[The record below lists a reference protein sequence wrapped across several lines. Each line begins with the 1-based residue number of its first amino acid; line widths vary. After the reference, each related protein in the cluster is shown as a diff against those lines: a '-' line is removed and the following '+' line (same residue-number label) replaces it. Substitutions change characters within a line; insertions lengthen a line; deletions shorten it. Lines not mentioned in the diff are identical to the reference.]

1 MALISGKDK
10 LWNYKFSL
18 FIGSIALVIEGLIMM
33 WSDKIDFPMVLGM
46 VFGLLALT
54 VSFWHYIGASKD
66 MRDER
71 MLRVGTYATTLAW
84 YSTMMIIVAAAI
96 IANYAHIQYSGVQA
110 IGFALS
116 VGIACMLAWLAFYS
130 TRGDVGLPEYM

>member
-1 MALISGKDK
+1 MTLISQKDK
-10 LWNYKFSL
+10 LWNYKVSL
-18 FIGSIALVIEGLIMM
+18 FIGSIALVMEGLIMM
-33 WSDKIDFPMVLGM
+33 WSEKIDFPIVVGL
-46 VFGLLALT
+46 VFGLISLT

-84 YSTMMIIVAAAI
+84 YSTMIIIVCAAI

-110 IGFALS
+110 MGFALS
-116 VGIACMLAWLAFYS
+116 LGIACMLTWLAFYS
-130 TRGDVGLPEYM
+130 TRGDVDL

>member
-1 MALISGKDK
+1 MTLVSGKDK
-10 LWNYKFSL
+10 LWNYKVSL

-33 WSDKIDFPMVLGM
+33 WSNKIDFPIVLGL

-54 VSFWHYIGASKD
+54 ISFWHYIGASKD

-84 YSTMMIIVAAAI
+84 YSTTMIIVCAAI
-96 IANYAHIQYSGVQA
+96 IANYMNIQCSSIQA
-110 IGFALS
+110 MGFAIS
-116 VGIACMLAWLAFYS
+116 VGIASMLAWLIFYS
-130 TRGDVGLPEYM
+130 ARGDINL

>member
-1 MALISGKDK
+1 MTLMSEKDK
-10 LWNYKFSL
+10 LRNYKVSL
-18 FIGSIALVIEGLIMM
+18 FIGSIALVMEGLIIM
-33 WSDKIDFPMVLGM
+33 WSEKIDFPIVVGL
-46 VFGLLALT
+46 VFGLLSLT

-84 YSTMMIIVAAAI
+84 YSTMIIIVCAAI
-96 IANYAHIQYSGVQA
+96 IANYTHIQYSGLQA
-110 IGFALS
+110 MGFALS

-130 TRGDVGLPEYM
+130 MKGDVDL

>member
-10 LWNYKFSL
+10 LWNYKVSL
-18 FIGSIALVIEGLIMM
+18 FIGSIALVIEGLIIM
-33 WSDKIDFPMVLGM
+33 WSNKIDFPIVLGL

-54 VSFWHYIGASKD
+54 ISFWHYIGASKE

-84 YSTMMIIVAAAI
+84 YSAMIILVCAAI

-110 IGFALS
+110 IGFAIS
-116 VGIACMLAWLAFYS
+116 VGIASMLAWLAFYS
-130 TRGDVGLPEYM
+130 TRGDLGL